1 MPALPD
7 LKIKIF
13 ADGADPATIAKL
25 RKNPA
30 VKGFTTNPT
39 LMRKAG
45 AADYEKHCRAV
56 LEAAEGSSVSLEVFA
71 DDPATIEAQAL
82 TIARWGTNVAVKVP
96 VSTTKGE
103 FLGPSIS
110 KLAKA
115 GIALNV
121 TALTNL
127 AQVERVRDALE
138 PGVAAIV
145 SVFAGRIADTGRD
158 PMPIMAASLAA
169 LAARPK
175 AELLWASPRE
185 VLNLYQAEQVGCHII
200 TMGADLL
207 GKLDLYGKDL
217 DAYSIETVKM
227 FHSDAVAAGFALG
240 TAR

>member
-1 MPALPD
+1 MPTLPN

-45 AADYEKHCRAV
+45 ASDYEKHCRAV
-56 LEAAEGSSVSLEVFA
+56 LEAAEGASVSLEVFA
-71 DDPATIEAQAL
+71 DDPVAIETQARI
-82 TIARWGTNVAVKVP
+82 IAGWGPNVAVKVP

-103 FLGPSIS
+103 FLGPTIA
-110 KLAKA
+110 KLAKS

-121 TALTNL
+121 TALTTL

-138 PGVAAIV
+138 ADVPAIV

-158 PMPIMAASLAA
+158 PMPIMSDAAKA
-169 LAARPK
+169 LTSRPK

-185 VLNLYQAEQVGCHII
+185 VLNLYQAEAVGCHII

-207 GKLDLYGKDL
+207 SKLDLYGKDL

-227 FHSDAVAAGFALG
+227 FHSDAVAAGFVLG
-240 TAR
+240 AGR